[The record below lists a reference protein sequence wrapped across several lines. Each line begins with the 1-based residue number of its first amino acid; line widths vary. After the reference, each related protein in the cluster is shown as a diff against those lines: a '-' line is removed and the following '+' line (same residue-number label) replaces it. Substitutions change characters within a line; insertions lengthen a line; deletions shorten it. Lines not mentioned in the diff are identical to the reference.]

1 MRRTIQ
7 ALILVT
13 VTLTLF
19 GATTVHVSKVPEG
32 VEITNKKVKVKPGYA
47 FQRATAVRVRTKIP
61 EGAEIRNGEVWLKP
75 GYTLQRGSSNKFYSI
90 AAAGASKGTKTGTYQ
105 CDCDKGG
112 GSCSAEQTS
121 KSSMKCVAKN
131 G

>member
-1 MRRTIQ
+1 MRRTIT
-7 ALILVT
+7 ALLICGSSL
-13 VTLTLF
+13 
-19 GATTVHVSKVPEG
+19 
-32 VEITNKKVKVKPGYA
+32 A
-47 FQRATAVRVRTKIP
+47 FMSATAVRVMTKIP

-131 G
+131 GCTACALTVEVGKDGKIEVQPVH